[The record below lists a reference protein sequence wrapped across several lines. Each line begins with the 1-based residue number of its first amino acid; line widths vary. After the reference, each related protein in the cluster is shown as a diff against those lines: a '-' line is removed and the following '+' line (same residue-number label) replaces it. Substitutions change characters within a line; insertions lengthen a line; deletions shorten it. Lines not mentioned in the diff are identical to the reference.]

1 MPDYPL
7 IKGKT
12 ILAVDDEPDVLDTL
26 KDLLADCAVVTAG
39 SFEEARELLE
49 ARPFDIAIL
58 DIMGV
63 AGYDLLEIAS
73 RKKTLTVMLTA
84 HALSPDNVVKSY
96 RAGAAFYI
104 PKEEM
109 VNMASFLEDIM
120 EARNKGQNTWTR
132 WFERLGAYCERRF
145 GPDWQRGDRIFWEK
159 FPFH

>member
-1 MPDYPL
+1 MADYPL
-7 IKGKT
+7 IKDKT
-12 ILAVDDEPDVLDTL
+12 ILVVDDEPDVLDTIE
-26 KDLLADCAVVTAG
+26 DLLADCAVVTAG

-63 AGYDLLEIAS
+63 DGYDLLEIAT
-73 RKKTLTVMLTA
+73 RKKIITVMLTA

-109 VNMASFLEDIM
+109 VNIASFLEDIL
-120 EARNKGQNTWTR
+120 EDRSKGQNTWTR
-132 WFERLGAYCERRF
+132 WFDRLGDYCERRF
-145 GPDWQRGDRIFWEK
+145 GPDWQKGDRIFWEK